1 MFTRRPDVSSGCN
14 SIRASQLLRHLGWR
28 KSCPDSGVLVL
39 PSQKLPS
46 PQESWGSSPAL
57 LSKKLTFLW
66 MGSGAGGRILLPRP
80 WGCWF
85 LSKYLLSTKRGLTV
99 HGTEDVIDEA
109 EEHKGAPPREV
120 RGRSFSTAT
129 REEAGVRSA
138 LREHRA
144 LQDSAVGLLMEFA
157 VRHLHLFL
165 HSPPIAFV
173 LLECV

>member
-1 MFTRRPDVSSGCN
+1 M
-14 SIRASQLLRHLGWR
+14 
-28 KSCPDSGVLVL
+28 
-39 PSQKLPS
+39 
-46 PQESWGSSPAL
+46 
-57 LSKKLTFLW
+57 
-66 MGSGAGGRILLPRP
+66 
-80 WGCWF
+80 
-85 LSKYLLSTKRGLTV
+85 

-120 RGRSFSTAT
+120 RGRSFRTAT